1 MGFLKKLIGIGLTV
15 GATVAVMK
23 VAERYQ
29 QNQIAGPIETGES
42 GQTGL
47 NETVSGVAAA
57 AKEVYDETAAA
68 VKEKAPAVMEK
79 VKVTVADAA
88 EAVKEKAPEAVE
100 RVRRAARPRRKK
112 AKEPEASVG
121 SEAPESAGE
130 AETRPA
136 E

>member
-29 QNQIAGPIETGES
+29 QNQIAGPIETGDS

-68 VKEKAPAVMEK
+68 
-79 VKVTVADAA
+79 
-88 EAVKEKAPEAVE
+88 
-100 RVRRAARPRRKK
+100 
-112 AKEPEASVG
+112 
-121 SEAPESAGE
+121 
-130 AETRPA
+130 
-136 E
+136 